1 MNNYFIQIEPLSDDE
16 LRKLYMKKK
25 KAELIEMLIQSNKL
39 LDMYKPKP
47 VFYDEPVVFTSSAS
61 TESFYATNNP
71 NKNN

>member
-1 MNNYFIQIEPLSDDE
+1 MNNYFVQIEPLSDDE

-47 VFYDEPVVFTSSAS
+47 VFYDDPVVYTSSAS
-61 TESFYATNNP
+61 TEIFYATNNP
-71 NKNN
+71 IKNN